1 MTLKNEYKQ
10 KTPLLR
16 EAEER
21 AMPIYVL
28 KSNTIPQMQ
37 SSLTSIFSLEID
49 PREAAMRE
57 TEDAIEAVLS
67 SSEAVELSPQNAY
80 IRRLQHQMAERANL
94 VSRSRGREPFRRVRL
109 YPDAARSALAL
120 TGRRPLG
127 LRAGLGR
134 LSTGL
139 IAYGAIG
146 LTIALIAAAA
156 LAWTGVRVGGLAG
169 RTAEQVETIIATL
182 DATSEALT
190 DAASTATSFAV
201 TLERTP
207 PVVRQSAQTIGDL
220 RTELRSVE
228 NQLAGLSLLGSRPL
242 ANVAGVFGR
251 MAADVEGLDTRLG
264 LIATDLEGNKAAL
277 LANSASLRAVGTRIG
292 QAADDLRGG
301 VIEDGL
307 ADVQSA
313 PDAPVRPA
321 HHVDRR
327 SGDRGAAGR
336 AVAPP
341 RAPPGDRGGPPV

>member
-1 MTLKNEYKQ
+1 M
-10 KTPLLR
+10 
-16 EAEER
+16 
-21 AMPIYVL
+21 
-28 KSNTIPQMQ
+28 
-37 SSLTSIFSLEID
+37 
-49 PREAAMRE
+49 
-57 TEDAIEAVLS
+57 
-67 SSEAVELSPQNAY
+67 
-80 IRRLQHQMAERANL
+80 
-94 VSRSRGREPFRRVRL
+94 
-109 YPDAARSALAL
+109 AL

-307 ADVQSA
+307 ADVQSLLTLLFVLLITWTA
-313 PDAPVRPA
+313 VPAIGALLVGLWLRRELRPA
-321 HHVDRR
+321 IVVVPR
-327 SGDRGAAGR
+327 SD
-336 AVAPP
+336 P
-341 RAPPGDRGGPPV
+341 